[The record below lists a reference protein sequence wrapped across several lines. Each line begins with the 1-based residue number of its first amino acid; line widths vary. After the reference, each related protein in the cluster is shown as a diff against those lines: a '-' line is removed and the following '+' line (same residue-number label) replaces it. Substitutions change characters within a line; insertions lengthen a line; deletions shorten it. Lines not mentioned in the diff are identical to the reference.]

1 MKWTVEDLEKYVQAK
16 EYIDTLIIPLIPFQ
30 LQNETTIL
38 NEAFQETVLRH
49 STHQIEDELSGRV
62 MLTPQYTY
70 IKSSDLEDEVNRL
83 NQWVTHLK
91 EQPFKSVFFV
101 TFDMQ
106 WKKVEQELE
115 GHLIWLPIGKK
126 ADINS
131 QEAKTVIHNQVEQI
145 SEFIRMF
152 W

>member
-1 MKWTVEDLEKYVQAK
+1 MKWTVEDLEKNVQAK
-16 EYIDTLIIPLIPFQ
+16 EYIDTLIIPLFPFK
-30 LQNETTIL
+30 LKNKTTIL
-38 NEAFQETVLRH
+38 NKQFQKTELDH
-49 STHQIEDELSGRV
+49 SNIRIKNKISGRV

-131 QEAKTVIHNQVEQI
+131 QEAKTVIHNQ
-145 SEFIRMF
+145 
-152 W
+152 